1 MTKSPSPINPSY
13 PLSRMT
19 AMNASSIWNIMQ
31 TWEVAEEREDTLEEE
46 VVEASVVSV
55 SASTTSQQG
64 RNSIQLQF
72 NKS

>member
-1 MTKSPSPINPSY
+1 
-13 PLSRMT
+13 
-19 AMNASSIWNIMQ
+19 MQ

-46 VVEASVVSV
+46 EEAAGVSV

-72 NKS
+72 NKG

>member
-1 MTKSPSPINPSY
+1 
-13 PLSRMT
+13 
-19 AMNASSIWNIMQ
+19 MQ

-46 VVEASVVSV
+46 EAAVVSV

-72 NKS
+72 DKG

>member
-1 MTKSPSPINPSY
+1 
-13 PLSRMT
+13 
-19 AMNASSIWNIMQ
+19 MQ

-46 VVEASVVSV
+46 VEGAAVVSV

-72 NKS
+72 DKG